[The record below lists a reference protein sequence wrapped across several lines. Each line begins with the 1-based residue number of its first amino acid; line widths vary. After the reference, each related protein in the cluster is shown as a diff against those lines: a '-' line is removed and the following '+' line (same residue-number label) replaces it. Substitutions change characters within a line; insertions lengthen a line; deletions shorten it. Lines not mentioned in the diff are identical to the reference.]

1 MSISV
6 FLLDTNLGVNYT
18 PVKHCLAG
26 LNRMAANRKR
36 PAAPKPPPPPEC
48 YLVTPPGHMI
58 GYARVSTVDQNP
70 QLQVDA
76 LIRAGVHPDDIYT
89 EQVSG
94 AAIKRPQFDAMM
106 KDVREGDTVV
116 VWKLDR
122 LARNNVALHQIAERI
137 RSKGANLRLLDNSG
151 LDTTTAA
158 GRLMFGMLAVMA
170 EFERDLSRERT
181 IAGLARAA
189 AEGRKGGT
197 VAKHQDKDILTW
209 AKLGTKP
216 GARAAGMSTP
226 GFIKAVKRARERQN
240 AAT

>member
-1 MSISV
+1 
-6 FLLDTNLGVNYT
+6 
-18 PVKHCLAG
+18 
-26 LNRMAANRKR
+26 MAANRKK
-36 PAAPKPPPPPEC
+36 PALPPLQADDE
-48 YLVTPPGHMI
+48 PGHMI

-76 LIRAGVHPDDIYT
+76 LIRAGVHHSDIYT

-181 IAGLARAA
+181 IAGLARAR

-197 VAKHQDKDILTW
+197 VARHSDEAILEW

-216 GARAAGMSTP
+216 GSRAAKMSVP
-226 GFIKAVKRARERQN
+226 GFIKAVQRAREKLYIQGKL
-240 AAT
+240 

>member
-1 MSISV
+1 MV
-6 FLLDTNLGVNYT
+6 
-18 PVKHCLAG
+18 A
-26 LNRMAANRKR
+26 RKKKQ
-36 PAAPKPPPPPEC
+36 APKPRPSAPPADE
-48 YLVTPPGHMI
+48 PGHMI
-58 GYARVSTVDQNP
+58 GYARVSTADQNP

-76 LIRAGVHPDDIYT
+76 LVRAGVHPDDIYK
-89 EQVSG
+89 ENVSG

-137 RSKGANLRLLDNSG
+137 RTKGANLRLLDNSG
-151 LDTTTAA
+151 LDTSTAA
-158 GRLMFGMLAVMA
+158 GRLLFGMLAVMA

-197 VAKHQDKDILTW
+197 VAKHTDEAIL
-209 AKLGTKP
+209 KFNRLGTKP
-216 GARAAGMSTP
+216 GARAAGMSVP
-226 GFIKAVKRARERQN
+226 GFIKAVKRAKDRQN
-240 AAT
+240 G

>member
-1 MSISV
+1 
-6 FLLDTNLGVNYT
+6 
-18 PVKHCLAG
+18 
-26 LNRMAANRKR
+26 MAANRKR
-36 PAAPKPPPPPEC
+36 QAPPPPP
-48 YLVTPPGHMI
+48 PADGPGHLI
-58 GYARVSTVDQNP
+58 GYARVSTADQNP
-70 QLQVDA
+70 QFQVDA

-170 EFERDLSRERT
+170 EFERDLARERT

-197 VAKHQDKDILTW
+197 VAKHSDEAILNW

-226 GFIKAVKRARERQN
+226 GFIKAVKRAKERQH
-240 AAT
+240 APT

>member
-1 MSISV
+1 M
-6 FLLDTNLGVNYT
+6 T
-18 PVKHCLAG
+18 
-26 LNRMAANRKR
+26 ANRKR
-36 PAAPKPPPPPEC
+36 KAASGDYAPLTPEE
-48 YLVTPPGHMI
+48 VPGHLI

-76 LIRAGVHPDDIYT
+76 LVRAGVHPDDIYT
-89 EQVSG
+89 EKVSG
-94 AAIKRPQFDAMM
+94 SAIVRPQFDAMM

-137 RSKGANLRLLDNSG
+137 RAKGANLRLLDNSG

-197 VAKHQDKDILTW
+197 VAKHSDEAILNW

-240 AAT
+240 APT

>member
-1 MSISV
+1 
-6 FLLDTNLGVNYT
+6 
-18 PVKHCLAG
+18 
-26 LNRMAANRKR
+26 MAANRKR
-36 PAAPKPPPPPEC
+36 PAAPKSTPPPEC

-58 GYARVSTVDQNP
+58 GYARVSTADQNP

-197 VAKHQDKDILTW
+197 KPKHDDDTILRFN
-209 AKLGTKP
+209 KLGTKP
-216 GARAAGMSTP
+216 GARAADMSVP
-226 GFIKAVKRARERQN
+226 GFIKAVKKAKERQGG
-240 AAT
+240 

>member
-1 MSISV
+1 
-6 FLLDTNLGVNYT
+6 
-18 PVKHCLAG
+18 
-26 LNRMAANRKR
+26 MAVNRKKQ
-36 PAAPKPPPPPEC
+36 APPPPQADE
-48 YLVTPPGHMI
+48 PGHLI

-76 LIRAGVHPDDIYT
+76 LVCAGVHPSDIYT

-189 AEGRKGGT
+189 AEGRKGGIK
-197 VAKHQDKDILTW
+197 AKHEDEAILRW

-216 GARAAGMSTP
+216 GSRAAGMSVP
-226 GFIKAVKRARERQN
+226 GFIKALKRARERQN
-240 AAT
+240 G

>member
-1 MSISV
+1 
-6 FLLDTNLGVNYT
+6 
-18 PVKHCLAG
+18 
-26 LNRMAANRKR
+26 MAANRKR
-36 PAAPKPPPPPEC
+36 QVPPPPPKADE
-48 YLVTPPGHMI
+48 PGHLI

-197 VAKHQDKDILTW
+197 KAKHPPEKIMEW

-226 GFIKAVKRARERQN
+226 GFIKAVKRAREKLYIVGKRP
-240 AAT
+240 